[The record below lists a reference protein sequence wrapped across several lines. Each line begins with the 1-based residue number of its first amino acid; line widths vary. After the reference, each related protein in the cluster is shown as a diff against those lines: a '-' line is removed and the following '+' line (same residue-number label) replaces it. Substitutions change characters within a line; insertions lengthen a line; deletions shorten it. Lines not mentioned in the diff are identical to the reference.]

1 MFSMLKSSVFKNNYY
16 STKKKIDTMSSK
28 KKILVKSRKQIRLI
42 KNKKK
47 EFLLKKDEVLIIDAL
62 LGSEKIIFTFC
73 M

>member
-1 MFSMLKSSVFKNNYY
+1 MLKSSVFKNNYY

-28 KKILVKSRKQIRLI
+28 KKILVKSKKQIRLI